1 MKLFVTMLA
10 ACAALSGLA
19 GTTAKGATENWVK
32 VQIANATNAV
42 YTRIGEL
49 HTAQTVTNTAGDVET
64 TLETENTKMVIAEAD
79 RGALRIDNCT
89 PAAVSVGLTNNMIFA
104 YTADDWRYYVNGH
117 KWIDVISTDA
127 TNSVGQK
134 TGVVVTSYALTIGQL
149 ALTSRVFGDVYYLC
163 DSVGNKYCSLHGA
176 YITNA
181 EAARLLE
188 YYQPNTGRVAWYDRA
203 LDFIGRLLIPS
214 ACAAPYRGDFNGE
227 AGDGLLHKDDV
238 EAKLGGYIFTQYI
251 DLDGQLWECAVQYS
265 GSDFW
270 AGGTMVTAQNIRL
283 KLQNKVKEGLAA
295 SYGEDIT
302 EAKAN
307 EVSTY
312 VMANVGEAAVAQVIA
327 IVTQCRL
334 ENVSRQVAK
343 VYNPVEGLKSQPT
356 AAYVNSSMN
365 WTDSGD
371 DPDGNAKGVNGEPY
385 EKSRGSWTY
394 QKINNFLNA
403 ITEGDETQLLD
414 NKTLNKTQNGVGD
427 RRWQLYNFDGS
438 LADAHVAESDLI
450 GLLNA
455 NIKDGSGGQADIGN
469 LQRRVWLVC
478 KTKDGDGNT
487 HLDYVPFAYANQKLQ
502 VAGVP
507 TDAVSVTN
515 IIKGSV
521 TNLAIKGW
529 HDDMSVGDL
538 LTAADNAGEEEEY
551 GVVVRHL
558 DDSGNSTLQYRKIGK
573 EYSTVTNTLELIAP
587 VTNTVK
593 VATNVL
599 FGANGVTNTLYSQG
613 GLLSTLYGYY
623 QNPETGEKVD
633 AGNFG
638 GITNVFTANINVSN
652 GFDGQ
657 SVWTN
662 GARQVEIKGFATI
675 ADNDPEN
682 EYLPFAVLGED
693 GKRSV
698 QWKQGLPATGD
709 NASIWTNTQG
719 LAEIKGFEKVEN
731 TTEYD
736 YYPLRRF
743 DGDDA
748 KIVWSTNAV
757 PAIIRALGLKRVPN
771 KSETADIWGVI
782 DGLIEGQGLLAKMYG
797 ETGVVQRLNKAINI
811 DNAYDNQSVW
821 TNGAAQVE
829 IKGYQKAGEN
839 TVPIKT
845 AQGLVW
851 GNPRIPKGDAQGQQ
865 SDGTF
870 LDSVETYDA
879 VYQSQTNT
887 LISITGF
894 KDAEIGDVPHKA
906 VANNGVKYIEWKKP
920 TCDIDDKF
928 ITTNSE
934 GKATFNVNKDLIVS
948 GNYFLATSGYYSAD
962 DFHLIPAWF
971 ESSHFRRRDNGGA
984 MSYEISGL
992 DSAKVGDIASVKTS
1006 TISSNHKTFDFITPT
1021 TIPVITNLSLSVSNG
1036 RLSITMMKCNAKVVG
1051 VSGGDTAYT
1060 GIDLTSQKVIT
1071 DTKYST
1077 STHSFTK
1084 DSIDVYTLGTKSEQ
1098 TGVNVFTATEYG
1110 N

>member
-163 DSVGNKYCSLHGA
+163 DSVGNKYCSLHGT

-188 YYQPNTGRVAWYDRA
+188 YYQPNTGRVAWYERA

-214 ACAAPYRGDFNGE
+214 ACAAPYEGDFSNPS
-227 AGDGLLHKDDV
+227 AQGLLHKKDV
-238 EAKLGGYIFTQYI
+238 DAALGGSINVQYI
-251 DLDGQLWECAVQYS
+251 DSES
-265 GSDFW
+265 GNIYDVNVSYKASDFW
-270 AGGTMVTAQNIRL
+270 DGDVMVSEKAVYDGIAA
-283 KLQNKVKEGLAA
+283 KVDNALIKKYGEQESVETLGNV
-295 SYGEDIT
+295 SYGIMNQVGT
-302 EAKAN
+302 AAAAK
-307 EVSTY
+307 
-312 VMANVGEAAVAQVIA
+312 VIA
-327 IVTQCRL
+327 IVTQYRL

-356 AAYVNSSMN
+356 AAYVNSSKN

-371 DPDGNAKGVNGEPY
+371 DPNGTKGGVNGEPY

-414 NKTLNKTQNGVGD
+414 NKTLNKTTQNGAGTA
-427 RRWQLYNFDGS
+427 RWQLYNFDGS
-438 LADAHVAESDLI
+438 LSNPHVAESDLI

-455 NIKDGSGGQADIGN
+455 NIKNGSGGQGDIGN
-469 LQRRVWLVC
+469 LQRRVWIVC

-538 LTAADNAGEEEEY
+538 LTAADGAGEEEEY
-551 GVVVRHL
+551 AVVTRHL

-573 EYSTVTNTLELIAP
+573 EYSTVTNTLAVIAP

-593 VATNVL
+593 VATNIL

-613 GLLSTLYGYY
+613 GLLSTLYGFY

-662 GARQVEIKGFATI
+662 GAKQVEIKGFATI
-675 ADNDPEN
+675 ADGDPEN

-693 GKRSV
+693 GKRNV
-698 QWKQGLPATGD
+698 QWKKGLPATGD
-709 NASIWTNTQG
+709 NASIWTNETG
-719 LAEIKGFEKVEN
+719 DVEIKGFAKVEN

-736 YYPLRRF
+736 YYPLRRV

-748 KIVWSTNAV
+748 QIVWSTNAV

-797 ETGVVQRLNKAINI
+797 ETGVVQRINKAINVA
-811 DNAYDNQSVW
+811 NAYDNKSVW

-829 IKGYQKAGEN
+829 VKGFAQSGNKTYAVSRNEGGKHIEWAAIPQPDGNTRYDWDVSKNNASLECEDDYGEIGTSNVWHIAGFMDAEN
-839 TVPIKT
+839 DTVPHIKIADNGART
-845 AQGLVW
+845 IDWKAAGGGGALKF
-851 GNPRIPKGDAQGQQ
+851 I
-865 SDGTF
+865 GT
-870 LDSVETYDA
+870 D
-879 VYQSQTNT
+879 N
-887 LISITGF
+887 
-894 KDAEIGDVPHKA
+894 AEITVGS
-906 VANNGVKYIEWKKP
+906 GS
-920 TCDIDDKF
+920 
-928 ITTNSE
+928 TTNEIKFAS
-934 GKATFNVNKDLIVS
+934 ASDSNVRVNCTRRGTDGVTVTIGV
-948 GNYFLATSGYYSAD
+948 YY
-962 DFHLIPAWF
+962 
-971 ESSHFRRRDNGGA
+971 
-984 MSYEISGL
+984 
-992 DSAKVGDIASVKTS
+992 K
-1006 TISSNHKTFDFITPT
+1006 
-1021 TIPVITNLSLSVSNG
+1021 
-1036 RLSITMMKCNAKVVG
+1036 
-1051 VSGGDTAYT
+1051 
-1060 GIDLTSQKVIT
+1060 
-1071 DTKYST
+1071 
-1077 STHSFTK
+1077 
-1084 DSIDVYTLGTKSEQ
+1084 
-1098 TGVNVFTATEYG
+1098 
-1110 N
+1110 